1 MNDTI
6 NYYNENALDFFNNTK
21 DANMGKLYERFL
33 RFLPKGARILDL
45 GCGSGRDTKFFLQN
59 GYECVAVD
67 ASIEMVKLSSEL
79 TGRKTLLLR
88 FDEIDFIEE
97 FDGVWACAS
106 LLHARKSEMD
116 DILKRIHKALKNYGI
131 FYSSFKYGDKE
142 EFRNGRFFNFYDEK
156 SFNELLKRND
166 YFQLV
171 EMFITTDV
179 REGRQDEKWLN
190 VILRKL
196 Y

>member
-6 NYYNENALDFFNNTK
+6 NYYNENAIDFYNNTK
-21 DANMGKLYERFL
+21 DANMAELYEKFL
-33 RFLPKGARILDL
+33 TFLPKGAKILDL
-45 GCGSGRDTKFFLQN
+45 GCGSGRDTKFFLEN
-59 GYECVAVD
+59 GYECVAAD

-79 TGRKTLLLR
+79 TGKKTLHLR
-88 FDEIDFIEE
+88 FDEIDFDEE

-106 LLHARKSEMD
+106 LLHARRSEMD
-116 DILKRIHKALKNYGI
+116 DIFKRIYKALRKDGI

-156 SFNELLKRND
+156 SFNELLKRNG
-166 YFQLV
+166 YFELL

-190 VILRKL
+190 VLVRKK
-196 Y
+196 